1 MSHRMQ
7 KTIETPSGE
16 VNETPAQVNAI
27 PAQQRYHLAA
37 ATLVLL
43 TALATL
49 LAYPHLPNV
58 IPLHGEVNAF
68 GPKWSLFLYTPG
80 LMIAIVLMFIALPW
94 LSPRRFHANSLRP
107 GHLHLML
114 VITCLLSYSQFLVL
128 LSGLGINVQ
137 VSRALQGGLC
147 LLIALL
153 AKTIG
158 KFFQLR
164 FGSSR
169 HS

>member
-1 MSHRMQ
+1 MSQRMQ
-7 KTIETPSGE
+7 KTTETPLGE
-16 VNETPAQVNAI
+16 GHQTPAQLDAV

-80 LMIAIVLMFIALPW
+80 LMIAIVLMFVALPW
-94 LSPRRFHANSLRP
+94 LSPRRFQANSLRP
-107 GHLHLML
+107 GHLYFML
-114 VITCLLSYSQFLVL
+114 VVTSLLSYSQVLVL
-128 LSGLGINVQ
+128 LSGLGINVEIR
-137 VSRALQGGLC
+137 RALEGGIC

-164 FGSSR
+164 FGASR
-169 HS
+169 NS